1 MSEVVVY
8 VFDGKRSAQHEL
20 DKAIE
25 KFPYAGY
32 YWLEDIAVISRS
44 KSGRTRVHSTWAQD
58 SDNVG
63 ESGAFGALTGSL
75 VGALFGLAGALA
87 GLVSGG
93 AIGSVT
99 GKAINVDIS
108 DPRLEELK
116 DNLKKNT
123 SALVLV
129 GTGAVEAFVDTFAST
144 KAQLI
149 RSAITAQEL
158 EELSSIN

>member
-75 VGALFGLAGALA
+75 VGALFGPAGALV
-87 GLVSGG
+87 GLASGG

-129 GTGAVEAFVDTFAST
+129 GVAVDSFVDTFASPN
-144 KAQLI
+144 ARLI

-158 EELSSIN
+158 EKLSSLE

>member
-8 VFDGKRSAQHEL
+8 MFDGKSSAEHAL
-20 DKAIE
+20 DE
-25 KFPYAGY
+25 VTGRFPDAGY

-63 ESGAFGALTGSL
+63 QSGAFGALTGSL
-75 VGALFGLAGALA
+75 VGALFGPAGALV
-87 GLVSGG
+87 GLASGG
-93 AIGSVT
+93 ALGSVT
-99 GKAINVDIS
+99 GKAINVEIS

-129 GTGAVEAFVDTFAST
+129 GDAVEAFVDKFAYT
-144 KAQLI
+144 KARLI
-149 RSAITAQEL
+149 RSALTAQEF
-158 EELSSIN
+158 EKLSSVE